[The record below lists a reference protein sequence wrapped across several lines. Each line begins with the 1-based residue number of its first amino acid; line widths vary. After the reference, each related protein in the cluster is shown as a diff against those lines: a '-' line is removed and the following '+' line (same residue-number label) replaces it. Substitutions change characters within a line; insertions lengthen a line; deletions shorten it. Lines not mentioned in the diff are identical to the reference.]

1 MWSIGVGAVYILV
14 TRVVSFT
21 LVNVYEIT
29 DKKKKWDF
37 EKIVVHKPLP
47 CLKSASRGC
56 FQSFAGLWER
66 EIVVPDEKNLSTQ
79 KTYLLITFSQVT
91 VSPIL
96 NNLKYGLPRYQ
107 NKHQQTTNQT
117 KSHYTIQ
124 IEFKGFWD

>member
-1 MWSIGVGAVYILV
+1 MWSIGVGAVCILV

-29 DKKKKWDF
+29 DKKQIGF
-37 EKIVVHKPLP
+37 RNYAKIVVHKPLP
-47 CLKSASRGC
+47 CLKSASRGF
-56 FQSFAGLWER
+56 FQSSAGLWER

-96 NNLKYGLPRYQ
+96 NN
-107 NKHQQTTNQT
+107 
-117 KSHYTIQ
+117 
-124 IEFKGFWD
+124 